1 MLLSLFFFIRIVF
14 AIHGLLWA
22 HVNFRTVFST
32 SVKNTIG
39 ILIETAL
46 NF

>member
-1 MLLSLFFFIRIVF
+1 MLLSLFFFLRIVF
-14 AIHGLLWA
+14 TIHGLLWF

-32 SVKNTIG
+32 SVKNAIG
-39 ILIETAL
+39 LLIQTAL